1 VSSCANIPIDPGRC
15 GAPALPQIHRPP
27 VARVPHPEIRP
38 SGDHRAFGERRRSSP
53 KARPV
58 SQTSGRG
65 VVALAQQGLRGVKP
79 LRMDRMFFSHH
90 EVLSRLGPSQRP
102 PRQTADRKFRP
113 PTLRVVV
120 TSCETNPMDRMFFTP
135 RGPRQPRTKTT
146 CTTSGRDLEGS
157 EPNRR
162 VVASS
167 CETFPDGSSPAG
179 AAPSP
184 SPIIRPADRR
194 P

>member
-1 VSSCANIPIDPGRC
+1 VCKHSDGSRPLRRASPTPNPPPTRRP
-15 GAPALPQIHRPP
+15 GAPPGDPPKRGPPGFWRTAPQLAKSPACESDFRPW
-27 VARVPHPEIRP
+27 
-38 SGDHRAFGERRRSSP
+38 RRC
-53 KARPV
+53 
-58 SQTSGRG
+58 
-65 VVALAQQGLRGVKP
+65 
-79 LRMDRMFFSHH
+79 
-90 EVLSRLGPSQRP
+90 LGPAGPSWRETTPDGSDVFFTPRGPQP
-102 PRQTADRKFRP
+102 PRPKPTPTTSDRGSEVSP